1 MRIEDIYWRVID
13 RRVSFPGAPLIK
25 IRPDWREQPQPSGP
39 AAELFVHHLSSARS
53 VLDVGAGDRFWKD
66 VLERLGLGLSYQSAD
81 IELVHDHDFTDFLA
95 VESSFDAILMLEL
108 IEHLPLELGLRYLA
122 HAIDLLNPG
131 GVLVVGT
138 PNAAH
143 AHRVWS
149 ADFTHVRPWPAADL
163 WAVLLVGG
171 LDDVEVYRQMLTNRK
186 RQITMPLQVALARLL
201 EIDPAHGLLA
211 FGRKSLAR

>member
-1 MRIEDIYWRVID
+1 
-13 RRVSFPGAPLIK
+13 
-25 IRPDWREQPQPSGP
+25 
-39 AAELFVHHLSSARS
+39 LFVRHLSSAKS

-66 VLERLGLGLSYQSAD
+66 VLARLGLGASYQSAD
-81 IELVHDHDFTDFLA
+81 VELLHDHDFTDFLA
-95 VESSFDAILMLEL
+95 VESTFDAILMLEL
-108 IEHLPLELGLRYLA
+108 IEHLPLKLGLRFLA

-171 LDDVEVYRQMLTNRK
+171 LDDVEIYRQMLTNRK

-211 FGRKSLAR
+211 FGRKGVG